1 MESEQGGALEEFVK
15 RPSFAESS
23 AVLKGIF
30 ARNKSVRLSRYIEAG
45 CRHRSSDKSSI
56 TKLNNSIKALR
67 DHVKFVRGCLEVLKK
82 ILDGFTEVFIDGIPD
97 ETKKLNSSLQDGDDS
112 KMLDKVKTITTM
124 ALVYSMLEQDYEM
137 QARIVDDLSLETR
150 SGALESYCTLW
161 ALRPFVDGE
170 VLRAFWRSFGH

>member
-15 RPSFAESS
+15 RPSLAESS

-30 ARNKSVRLSRYIEAG
+30 GRNKSVRLSRYIEAG

-56 TKLNNSIKALR
+56 TGL
-67 DHVKFVRGCLEVLKK
+67 RGCLEVLKK

-112 KMLDKVKTITTM
+112 QMLDKVKTITTM